1 MQRLMSGEVPV
12 ERMAEMMA
20 PKVVDGR
27 WRKPEL
33 SRRLVAKVRKA
44 WALDGR
50 EWPFEEKPRT
60 NYGGW
65 KVQDLPQVK
74 QKGKKVD
81 REKIDRYA
89 TLGRD
94 DPSAAALPDGV
105 TNEQTFSL
113 LSSSR
118 FSPLQTKERR
128 GEDEG
133 HAEAHRGVQREVQG
147 LAALR
152 RDVSNRQD
160 FHDAG
165 TAAQEAKG
173 SAELSLGDSDSRHR
187 GLQNCRIIGFTILS
201 CAWSSCPL
209 LTSTSPRLG
218 GKHLR
223 SL

>member
-1 MQRLMSGEVPV
+1 MDEALGTCNIIELRHRSLKTLSLPLLPAPPPQRHPAFEACSWLLAEKMAGRQAVGRLTRLMSGEVPV

-94 DPSAAALPDGV
+94 DPSAAAFPDGV

-118 FSPLQTKERR
+118 FRAADKRTSRR
-128 GEDEG
+128 G
-133 HAEAHRGVQREVQG
+133 
-147 LAALR
+147 
-152 RDVSNRQD
+152 
-160 FHDAG
+160 
-165 TAAQEAKG
+165 
-173 SAELSLGDSDSRHR
+173 
-187 GLQNCRIIGFTILS
+187 
-201 CAWSSCPL
+201 
-209 LTSTSPRLG
+209 
-218 GKHLR
+218 
-223 SL
+223 